1 VAGSSLGGGC
11 AFVPEKKYEDSRL
24 QIQALRAEN
33 EQLRDVVLNVRSQNR
48 DLSLRAVED
57 ARRLRAQ
64 EAAIRRLERSVQA
77 YQEDRDAM
85 IALLDQI
92 NAELRG
98 ARSTAQSKTE
108 QPTR

>member
-1 VAGSSLGGGC
+1 
-11 AFVPEKKYEDSRL
+11 
-24 QIQALRAEN
+24 
-33 EQLRDVVLNVRSQNR
+33 VVLNVRSQNR
-48 DLSLRAVED
+48 DLSLRAGED

-77 YQEDRDAM
+77 YQQDRDAM

-98 ARSTAQSKTE
+98 ARSTAQSKTD